1 MRVNANLPS
10 RIKLIWAVQS
20 ARKKYCCFRWRQITG
35 LFALSRLT
43 RGAFAQSSV
52 NARRGAVDAMH
63 QAQFLR
69 GRMMRRVRLSRVV
82 LTPGMLASSPWE
94 ANASRGR
101 WWQEAPIHQGEHDIN
116 RRATAQGR
124 PECFR

>member
-1 MRVNANLPS
+1 VRVNANLSS

-20 ARKKYCCFRWRQITG
+20 ARKKYCCFRWWQITG

-43 RGAFAQSSV
+43 RGAFAQSSG

-69 GRMMRRVRLSRVV
+69 GRLMRRVRRSRVV
-82 LTPGMLASSPWE
+82 LTPGLLASSP
-94 ANASRGR
+94 
-101 WWQEAPIHQGEHDIN
+101 
-116 RRATAQGR
+116 
-124 PECFR
+124 